1 MKNTISKIIQTLND
15 DMAASALA
23 QAGQRQMAL
32 EILNE
37 ADRDRIR
44 NMRDRKRPEMVQ
56 RAMKQAKIH

>member
-1 MKNTISKIIQTLND
+1 MKKMLLAIAKTLND

-37 ADRDRIR
+37 ADRDRLR
-44 NMRDRKRPEMVQ
+44 NTRDRKRPEMVQ
-56 RAMKQAKIH
+56 RAMKQAKSH